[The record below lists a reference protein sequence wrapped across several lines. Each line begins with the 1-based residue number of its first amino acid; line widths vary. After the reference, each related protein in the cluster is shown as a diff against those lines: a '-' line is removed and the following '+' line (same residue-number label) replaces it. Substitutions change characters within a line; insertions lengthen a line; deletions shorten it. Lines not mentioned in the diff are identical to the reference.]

1 MNNEQVLKK
10 RRVREWGRVNERE
23 REGERRIDTMR
34 KEEGG
39 RKRVPHG
46 EVVVEDRE
54 KFFMFCM
61 RHDALALPTRLSYGI

>member
-1 MNNEQVLKK
+1 MNNEQVPKK
-10 RRVREWGRVNERE
+10 RRVREWGRVKE

-34 KEEGG
+34 KEERG